1 MLKKWGIFLLEIKYF
16 LPLQRET
23 SITGSSM
30 PTQERYINPYTDD
43 ARAEGAQQEKM
54 QSARKMKDLG
64 MPIEVI
70 SQVTGLTP
78 QEIEELG

>member
-23 SITGSSM
+23 SITRSSP

-43 ARAEGAQQEKM
+43 ARDEGAHQEKM
-54 QSARKMKDLG
+54 QSARKMKNLG

-70 SQVTGLTP
+70 SQVTGLTH